1 MYYIINTNILLVNC
15 KNTNSYCKI
24 KFGFLRPIYRFYNI
38 FYEVNGVMQ
47 IGERL
52 AKIRKE
58 RGLTQKDLA
67 DKLSMSQQVISNI
80 ERNASMPDIVFLEG
94 LADLYEIS
102 IDDLIGRK
110 VIPKDGNDLEQQ
122 IMSIIE
128 QMDDTGKELSLGL
141 VNQVAQHQGNNNAK

>member
-1 MYYIINTNILLVNC
+1 MYYIINTNNLLVNC

-24 KFGFLRPIYRFYNI
+24 NFGFLRPIYRFYNI

-110 VIPKDGNDLEQQ
+110 VIPKDGNNLEQQ

>member
-1 MYYIINTNILLVNC
+1 
-15 KNTNSYCKI
+15 
-24 KFGFLRPIYRFYNI
+24 
-38 FYEVNGVMQ
+38 MQ

-58 RGLTQKDLA
+58 RGFTQKDLA
-67 DKLSMSQQVISNI
+67 DKLNMSQQVISNI
-80 ERNASMPDIVFLEG
+80 ERNTSMPDIVFLEG
-94 LADLYEIS
+94 LADLYEIT

-110 VIPKDGNDLEQQ
+110 VISKDGNNLEQQ

>member
-1 MYYIINTNILLVNC
+1 
-15 KNTNSYCKI
+15 
-24 KFGFLRPIYRFYNI
+24 
-38 FYEVNGVMQ
+38 MQ

-58 RGLTQKDLA
+58 RGLTQKELA
-67 DKLSMSQQVISNI
+67 DKLNMSQQVISNI
-80 ERNASMPDIVFLEG
+80 ERNASMPDINFLEG
-94 LADLYEIS
+94 VADLYEIS
-102 IDDLIGRK
+102 LDELIGRRVVQK
-110 VIPKDGNDLEQQ
+110 EGNNLEHQ

>member
-1 MYYIINTNILLVNC
+1 
-15 KNTNSYCKI
+15 
-24 KFGFLRPIYRFYNI
+24 
-38 FYEVNGVMQ
+38 MQ

-94 LADLYEIS
+94 LADLY
-102 IDDLIGRK
+102 
-110 VIPKDGNDLEQQ
+110 
-122 IMSIIE
+122 
-128 QMDDTGKELSLGL
+128 
-141 VNQVAQHQGNNNAK
+141 